1 MIWDAQSL
9 FEPLAGTAITASGT
23 SSNIIDLGGGGGL
36 SAGAIRGGRV
46 LAQIGQA
53 FNNLTSLNVALQGA
67 PDNGSGSPGTFK
79 TLIETGA
86 IPLSSLITGTK
97 IAQWRLPGILQSAA
111 LPKQPRFLQLAYTVS
126 GTAPT
131 AGTLIAGVLADIDA
145 NSAYAAGIAVAN

>member
-23 SSNIIDLGGGGGL
+23 SSNIIDLGVSGGL

-86 IPLSSLITGTK
+86 IPLSSLITGL
-97 IAQWRLPGILQSAA
+97 ALDVPHQFILNETIRN
-111 LPKQPRFLQLAYTVS
+111 LYFHVPMWMGMRPHRFGNANVS
-126 GTAPT
+126 WP
-131 AGTLIAGVLADIDA
+131 
-145 NSAYAAGIAVAN
+145 SPP